1 MKLTIERVTSLL
13 TEQGAQLALAG
24 STQVVIHAVAALPG
38 EGGSIQPD
46 VLYVASASELRNDNA
61 VEGIRHLVCVADGE
75 TPAWLMRC
83 EDLNLIL
90 LPAAAECAA
99 AIQKVQDWFVAQR
112 RFAQVREDILDALF
126 AGNGLQAIADKGFEL
141 LGNPIFIN
149 DTSLK
154 SLARSRGVVVDDPTM
169 NAIIERGYLDQRTI
183 NSLRSDRILRKLAD
197 GEPPF
202 IVKEWSEA
210 RGIPYAKYGWLQAG
224 VRIRGTFVAIL
235 AVFGCFEPYSDYAIE
250 WVEGLCKLAAIELQ
264 KSEFFIQTHGL
275 IYEALINDLLERR
288 LTDTKTIQ
296 LRLKALEIVLHP
308 DLYVVSVRRERQ
320 EAARDGAHLISHS
333 RLREILPGSM
343 SVDFRGDVVLLLS
356 RKKGAPVLNEEELAD
371 LMDYLESNKW
381 VVGISNVFADL
392 SEMSRYYLQSVKS
405 LELGR
410 QIDGL
415 GMVHH
420 YAHYAIFHALEAC
433 AGEVDLREICHP
445 GLRQLAESDDPAD
458 RELLQTLYLY
468 LSDLK
473 NPTGVAADLHIHRN
487 TLFYRIN
494 KIESLLGCDLHRGDV
509 VFDLLLSFKLIRYLA
524 SVDAQRTPLVVSR
537 QARLKPTMSSDP
549 E

>member
-13 TEQGAQLALAG
+13 TQQGAQLVRAG
-24 STQVVIHAVAALPG
+24 STQVVINAVAAWPDA
-38 EGGSIQPD
+38 GGSTQPD
-46 VLYVASASELRNDNA
+46 LLYVVSASDLHDGNERQG
-61 VEGIRHLVCVADGE
+61 VRHLICVADAGMPE
-75 TPAWLMRC
+75 WLMQL
-83 EDLNLIL
+83 EDLNLVV
-90 LPAAAECAA
+90 LPAAADRAA
-99 AIQKVQDWFVAQR
+99 AIQRVQDWFAAQR

-210 RGIPYAKYGWLQAG
+210 RGIPYAQYGWLQAG
-224 VRIRGTFVAIL
+224 VRIRGTFVAIM

-320 EAARDGAHLISHS
+320 DAAREGAHLISHS

-356 RKKGAPVLNEEELAD
+356 RKKGAPVLGAEEHAD
-371 LMDYLESNKW
+371 LIDYLESNQW
-381 VVGISNVFADL
+381 VAGISNVFTDL
-392 SEMSRYYLQSVKS
+392 SEMSRFYQQSVKS
-405 LELGR
+405 MELGR
-410 QIDGL
+410 QIDAAGVL
-415 GMVHH
+415 HH
-420 YAHYAIFHALEAC
+420 YAHYAIFHAFEAC

-445 GLRQLAESDDPAD
+445 GLRQLADSDDLAD
-458 RELLQTLYLY
+458 RELLQTLSVY

-494 KIESLLGCDLHRGDV
+494 KIESLLGCDLDRGDV
-509 VFDLLLSFKLIRYLA
+509 IFDLLLSFKLIRYLA
-524 SVDAQRTPLVVSR
+524 SVDTQRSPLPVSR
-537 QARLKPTMSSDP
+537 RALLTPTMRSGY

>member
-1 MKLTIERVTSLL
+1 MKLTIERVLSLL
-13 TEQGAQLALAG
+13 TQQGAQLVRAG
-24 STQVVIHAVAALPG
+24 STQVVINAVAAWPDA
-38 EGGSIQPD
+38 GGSTQPD
-46 VLYVASASELRNDNA
+46 VLYVVSASDLHGGNERQG
-61 VEGIRHLVCVADGE
+61 VRHLICVADAGLPE
-75 TPAWLMRC
+75 WLMQL
-83 EDLNLIL
+83 EDLNLVV
-90 LPAAAECAA
+90 LPATADRAA
-99 AIQKVQDWFVAQR
+99 AIQTVQDWFAAQR

-197 GEPPF
+197 GEAPF

-210 RGIPYAKYGWLQAG
+210 RGIPYAQYGWLQAG

-288 LTDTKTIQ
+288 LTDTKTIG

-320 EAARDGAHLISHS
+320 DAAREGAHLISHS

-356 RKKGAPVLNEEELAD
+356 RKKGAPVLGEEEQAD
-371 LMDYLESNKW
+371 LIDYLESNQW
-381 VVGISNVFADL
+381 VAGISNVFTDL
-392 SEMSRYYLQSVKS
+392 SEMSRFYQQSVKS

-410 QIDGL
+410 QTDAAGAL
-415 GMVHH
+415 HH
-420 YAHYAIFHALEAC
+420 YAHYAIFHAFEAC
-433 AGEVDLREICHP
+433 AGEVDLQEICHP
-445 GLRQLAESDDPAD
+445 GLRQLADSDDPAD
-458 RELLQTLYLY
+458 RELLQTLSVY

-494 KIESLLGCDLHRGDV
+494 KIESLLGCDLNRGNV
-509 VFDLLLSFKLIRYLA
+509 IFDLLLSFKLIRYLA
-524 SVDAQRTPLVVSR
+524 SVDAQRSPLPASRRALLTPTVS
-537 QARLKPTMSSDP
+537 SGY

>member
-1 MKLTIERVTSLL
+1 MKLTIERVMNLL
-13 TEQGAQLALAG
+13 ADLGAEWVRTG
-24 STQVVIHAVAALPG
+24 STPVVLNAVANLPAEGALT
-38 EGGSIQPD
+38 QPD
-46 VLYVASASELRNDNA
+46 VLYVANTSELSNDNA
-61 VEGIRHLVCVADGE
+61 AQGVRHLVCVADAGIPDGL
-75 TPAWLMRC
+75 TQLD
-83 EDLNLIL
+83 DLNLIV
-90 LPAAAECAA
+90 LPAAADRAA
-99 AIQKVQDWFVAQR
+99 AIQRVQDWFAAQR

-197 GEPPF
+197 GDPPF

-235 AVFGCFEPYSDYAIE
+235 AVFGCFEPYSEYALE

-296 LRLKALEIVLHP
+296 LRLKALEITLHP
-308 DLYVVSVRRERQ
+308 DLYVVAVRKERQ
-320 EAARDGAHLISHS
+320 DAARDGAHPISHS

-356 RKKGAPVLNEEELAD
+356 RKKGAPILSDEERAD
-371 LMDYLESNKW
+371 LIDYLESNKW
-381 VVGISNVFADL
+381 AAGISNVFADL

-410 QIDGL
+410 QIDAAGVL
-415 GMVHH
+415 HA
-420 YAHYAIFHALEAC
+420 YARFAIFHVLEAC
-433 AGEVDLREICHP
+433 AGEVDLHEICHP

-494 KIESLLGCDLHRGDV
+494 KIEGLLGCDLHQGDV
-509 VFDLLLSFKLIRYLA
+509 IFDLLFSFKLIRYLA
-524 SVDAQRTPLVVSR
+524 SVDAQRAPLLVSR
-537 QARLKPTMSSDP
+537 QALPTPTLNSGHA
-549 E
+549 

>member
-13 TEQGAQLALAG
+13 TPQGAQLVRAG
-24 STQVVIHAVAALPG
+24 SSQVVIHAVAALPG
-38 EGGSIQPD
+38 GGSIQPD
-46 VLYVASASELRNDNA
+46 LLYVASASELADCGGEA
-61 VEGIRHLVCVADGE
+61 LGIRHLVCVADVE
-75 TPAWLMRC
+75 PPAWLMQP

-90 LPAAAECAA
+90 LPAAAEPAA
-99 AIQKVQDWFVAQR
+99 AIHKVQGWFAAQR

-320 EAARDGAHLISHS
+320 EAARDGAHHISHS
-333 RLREILPGSM
+333 RSSHQSFPIARDPARQHVCG
-343 SVDFRGDVVLLLS
+343 LS
-356 RKKGAPVLNEEELAD
+356 RRRRLAAQPQ
-371 LMDYLESNKW
+371 E
-381 VVGISNVFADL
+381 
-392 SEMSRYYLQSVKS
+392 
-405 LELGR
+405 GR
-410 QIDGL
+410 ARFGR
-415 GMVHH
+415 G
-420 YAHYAIFHALEAC
+420 
-433 AGEVDLREICHP
+433 G
-445 GLRQLAESDDPAD
+445 
-458 RELLQTLYLY
+458 
-468 LSDLK
+468 
-473 NPTGVAADLHIHRN
+473 TG
-487 TLFYRIN
+487 
-494 KIESLLGCDLHRGDV
+494 
-509 VFDLLLSFKLIRYLA
+509 
-524 SVDAQRTPLVVSR
+524 
-537 QARLKPTMSSDP
+537 
-549 E
+549 